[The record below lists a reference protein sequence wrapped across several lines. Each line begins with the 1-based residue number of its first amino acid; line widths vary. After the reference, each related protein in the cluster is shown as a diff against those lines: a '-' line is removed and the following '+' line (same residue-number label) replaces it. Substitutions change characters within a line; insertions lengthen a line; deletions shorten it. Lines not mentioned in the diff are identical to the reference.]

1 MKFRFLEGLFH
12 LKKWKTNDLKL
23 GEFIN
28 DLNST
33 KISKVLKILWNK
45 HKDRFIYDFKEI
57 FELAHLLPLTKRNL
71 LRILA
76 IYYDPLGMLQPIIIK
91 MKTVFQQICKLI

>member
-1 MKFRFLEGLFH
+1 MLE
-12 LKKWKTNDLKL
+12 
-23 GEFIN
+23 
-28 DLNST
+28 
-33 KISKVLKILWNK
+33 ILWNK

-57 FELAHLLPLTKRNL
+57 CELADLLPLTKRNL

-76 IYYDPLGMLQPIIIK
+76 MYYDSLGMLQPIIIK

>member
-33 KISKVLKILWNK
+33 KISKVLEILCNK

-57 FELAHLLPLTKRNL
+57 CELAHLLPLTKRNL

-91 MKTVFQQICKLI
+91 MKTVLQQICKLI

>member
-1 MKFRFLEGLFH
+1 MKFRFLEGLFY

-23 GEFIN
+23 GEFLS

-33 KISKVLKILWNK
+33 RISKVLEILWNK

-57 FELAHLLPLTKRNL
+57 FEMAHLLPLTKRNL

-76 IYYDPLGMLQPIIIK
+76 IYYDSLGMLQPIIIK